1 MPTIQP
7 VNTQQVLQMGTA
19 VEKIQQTA
27 QQLPATTAQQ
37 LSDEQFSLAEMKR
50 EEVQD
55 SEEANPSEESNP
67 EGKNRQG
74 RLRRKM
80 ERKQKPDSDAALS
93 GSALLAETDQGK
105 QIDLLA

>member
-37 LSDEQFSLAEMKR
+37 LTEEQFALDEMKR
-50 EEVQD
+50 EEVLD
-55 SEEANPSEESNP
+55 SEETNASEESDP

-74 RLRRKM
+74 RLRRKTK
-80 ERKQKPDSDAALS
+80 RKSNPDTDTALS
-93 GSALLAETDQGK
+93 ASETLAETDQGK